1 MMQTDLIPRGV
12 TTTLKKLLF
21 WVPVWLLTTLRE
33 NLLLALRYSI
43 VHIQINKHGSK
54 KKPPPPAEEEQGNL
68 GETSNTLIR
77 PLFWKRRI
85 SKWPIR
91 IALISEY

>member
-21 WVPVWLLTTLRE
+21 WVSVWLLTTLRE
-33 NLLLALRYSI
+33 NLVLALRYSI

-54 KKPPPPAEEEQGNL
+54 KKPPPQQKKNRE
-68 GETSNTLIR
+68 I
-77 PLFWKRRI
+77 
-85 SKWPIR
+85 
-91 IALISEY
+91 

>member
-33 NLLLALRYSI
+33 NFLLALRYSI

-54 KKPPPPAEEEQGNL
+54 KKPPAEEEQGNL
-68 GETSNTLIR
+68 CEASNTLIR

>member
-1 MMQTDLIPRGV
+1 MMQTDLIPCGV

-33 NLLLALRYSI
+33 NLLALCYSI

-54 KKPPPPAEEEQGNL
+54 KKPPPQQKKNRE
-68 GETSNTLIR
+68 I
-77 PLFWKRRI
+77 
-85 SKWPIR
+85 
-91 IALISEY
+91 

>member
-33 NLLLALRYSI
+33 NLLALRYSI

-54 KKPPPPAEEEQGNL
+54 KKPPPAEEEQGNL
-68 GETSNTLIR
+68 GETRTHSSDR
-77 PLFWKRRI
+77 F
-85 SKWPIR
+85 
-91 IALISEY
+91 SESAVSLSDL

>member
-33 NLLLALRYSI
+33 NLLALRYSI

-54 KKPPPPAEEEQGNL
+54 KKPPQQKKNREV
-68 GETSNTLIR
+68 
-77 PLFWKRRI
+77 
-85 SKWPIR
+85 
-91 IALISEY
+91 

>member
-12 TTTLKKLLF
+12 ATTLKKLLF

-33 NLLLALRYSI
+33 NLLALRYSI